1 MYLPAEF
8 HNRKQQSLI
17 QRLNQRAMQGILV
30 LDPFNVN
37 YMTGFHHIPSERPIG
52 AYFSVNGDPILFV
65 PYLEQEHALKDWAGE
80 LRVYPEFPGHVNPLL
95 WMCEQISVERLA
107 VDNISGMRFQIIQS
121 AKPQAQLSGDVG
133 ELRLTK
139 DAEEIA
145 FIAQAATYADFSVA
159 SAREAIAQG
168 YRDGVTEREVLEHL
182 KHETLSKMQQDHE
195 AHPDYPLSC
204 VATVHAGELGAFPHG
219 MPTGRPIGVGDT
231 IIVGVGAGV
240 AGYHA
245 ESACT
250 FVVGEPSDEQQRWMN
265 GALAI
270 RQLAVE
276 EIQPGTPCGHVD
288 DLHLQLVKDAGLGE
302 FNRHRLGHGI
312 GLQHHEAPWVQSG
325 DRRPLVSGMV
335 VSSEPGI
342 YVPGKGGIRL
352 IDTFVLTE
360 TGSRVVSQYMEEHLD
375 DYVIPV

>member
-1 MYLPAEF
+1 ME
-8 HNRKQQSLI
+8 
-17 QRLNQRAMQGILV
+17 GILV

-37 YMTGFHHIPSERPIG
+37 YLTGFYHIPSERPIG
-52 AYFSVNGDPILFV
+52 VYIPVDGEPILFV
-65 PYLEQEHALKDWAGE
+65 PFLEQEHALAEWKGE
-80 LRVYPEFPGHVNPLL
+80 LQVYPEYPGHVNPLQ
-95 WMCEQISVERLA
+95 WMCEQIPVDRLA
-107 VDNISGMRFQIIQS
+107 VDNISGMRFQTIQT
-121 AKPQAQLSGDVG
+121 AKPQAELSGDVG

-145 FIAQAATYADFSVA
+145 FVIQAASYADYAVA

-168 YRDGVTEREVLEHL
+168 FRDGITEREVLEHL
-182 KHETLSKMQQDHE
+182 KHETLKKMQQDHA
-195 AHPDYPLSC
+195 AHPDYPLTC
-204 VATVHAGELGAFPHG
+204 GATVHAGELGAFPHG
-219 MPTGRPIGVGDT
+219 TPTGRSIGVGDT
-231 IIVGVGAGV
+231 VIVGVGAGV

-250 FVVGEPSDEQQRWMN
+250 FMVGKPSDEQQQWMDT
-265 GALAI
+265 ALAI
-270 RQLAVE
+270 RQLAME

-312 GLQHHEAPWVQSG
+312 GLQNHEAPWVQSG
-325 DRRPLVSGMV
+325 DRRPLVSGMI

-360 TGSRVVSQYMEEHLD
+360 TGSRVVSQFMADHLD